1 MIGAL
6 APLVGGI
13 VNKFVDKIPDGNE
26 RARAKEQLE
35 KELVDAANQVMLAQ
49 TRINEQEAKHQSI
62 WVSGWRPAV
71 GWLCVCGIGWAMVVQ
86 PIVQWVIILWG
97 DGTELPSIDT
107 SYLTELLM
115 GLLGMSGLR
124 TFEKMKNVA
133 RS

>member
-71 GWLCVCGIGWAMVVQ
+71 GWLCVCGIGWA
-86 PIVQWVIILWG
+86 ILWG

>member
-6 APLVGGI
+6 APLIGGI

-35 KELVDAANQVMLAQ
+35 KELVSAANEVMLAQ
-49 TRINEQEAKHQSI
+49 TRINEAEAKSGSLFI
-62 WVSGWRPAV
+62 GGWRPAV
-71 GWLCVCGIGWAMVVQ
+71 GWLCVCGIGWAMVIQ
-86 PIVQWVIILWG
+86 PIAQWGMIIWG
-97 DGTELPSIDT
+97 DGTVLPSIDT

-133 RS
+133 RP